1 VLDHNGEPINHRPQ
15 LICIFHFLYRLVNFG
30 IRLSTEISKSII
42 TANSQS
48 KITTEKGPVMLLYEL
63 FTDIS
68 FSCTQTI
75 GPQHA
80 KFKTQV
86 TVNGVEFEGT
96 GEDELGGLWVALIN
110 RRRFIQRSVE
120 EAVEECSGKGGT
132 RLALRHLLQS
142 AQPEGVDAVQR
153 DGDGFQRRRQQWR

>member
-1 VLDHNGEPINHRPQ
+1 MIFWRTVLCLIIRCHINHVLTNLHFFIHSQTFASPQ
-15 LICIFHFLYRLVNFG
+15 I
-30 IRLSTEISKSII
+30 EISKSII

-86 TVNGVEFEGT
+86 TVNGCQFEGT
-96 GEDELGGLWVALIN
+96 GEW
-110 RRRFIQRSVE
+110 R
-120 EAVEECSGKGGT
+120 CSSQKISEST
-132 RLALRHLLQS
+132 TH
-142 AQPEGVDAVQR
+142 
-153 DGDGFQRRRQQWR
+153 

>member
-1 VLDHNGEPINHRPQ
+1 
-15 LICIFHFLYRLVNFG
+15 
-30 IRLSTEISKSII
+30 
-42 TANSQS
+42 
-48 KITTEKGPVMLLYEL
+48 MLLYEL

-96 GEDELGGLWVALIN
+96 GKEKSFCLQPFRVSLIIVN
-110 RRRFIQRSVE
+110 YDILKRPVKETF
-120 EAVEECSGKGGT
+120 EECGSKGGT
-132 RLALRHLLQS
+132 RLALRHFLQS
-142 AQPEGVDAVQR
+142 TQPEGFDAM
-153 DGDGFQRRRQQWR
+153 

>member
-1 VLDHNGEPINHRPQ
+1 MIIPYIFLANCFVLNHNGQ
-15 LICIFHFLYRLVNFG
+15 SLIIGSTNLHFSPSLLPLFNRLYG
-30 IRLSTEISKSII
+30 AEISKSII

-96 GEDELGGLWVALIN
+96 GE
-110 RRRFIQRSVE
+110 
-120 EAVEECSGKGGT
+120 
-132 RLALRHLLQS
+132 
-142 AQPEGVDAVQR
+142 
-153 DGDGFQRRRQQWR
+153 

>member
-1 VLDHNGEPINHRPQ
+1 MSSTNLHLYPFFNFSPPPYRNLFDVLENA
-15 LICIFHFLYRLVNFG
+15 
-30 IRLSTEISKSII
+30 EISKSII
-42 TANSQS
+42 TANSQN

-86 TVNGVEFEGT
+86 TVNGCQFEGT
-96 GEDELGGLWVALIN
+96 G
-110 RRRFIQRSVE
+110 
-120 EAVEECSGKGGT
+120 K
-132 RLALRHLLQS
+132 
-142 AQPEGVDAVQR
+142 
-153 DGDGFQRRRQQWR
+153 

>member
-1 VLDHNGEPINHRPQ
+1 MYGA
-15 LICIFHFLYRLVNFG
+15 
-30 IRLSTEISKSII
+30 EISKSII

-96 GEDELGGLWVALIN
+96 GEWIEKK
-110 RRRFIQRSVE
+110 FP
-120 EAVEECSGKGGT
+120 
-132 RLALRHLLQS
+132 
-142 AQPEGVDAVQR
+142 QP
-153 DGDGFQRRRQQWR
+153 FYSH

>member
-1 VLDHNGEPINHRPQ
+1 
-15 LICIFHFLYRLVNFG
+15 
-30 IRLSTEISKSII
+30 
-42 TANSQS
+42 
-48 KITTEKGPVMLLYEL
+48 MLLYEL

-96 GEDELGGLWVALIN
+96 GEDTLFPL
-110 RRRFIQRSVE
+110 
-120 EAVEECSGKGGT
+120 C
-132 RLALRHLLQS
+132 H
-142 AQPEGVDAVQR
+142 
-153 DGDGFQRRRQQWR
+153 